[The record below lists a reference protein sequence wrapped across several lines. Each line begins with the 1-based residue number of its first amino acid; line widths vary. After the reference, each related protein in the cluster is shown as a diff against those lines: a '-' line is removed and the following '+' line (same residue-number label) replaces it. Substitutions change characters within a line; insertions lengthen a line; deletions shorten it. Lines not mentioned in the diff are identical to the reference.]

1 VTSCGIR
8 SDSVQKRNRLR
19 QISAFC
25 GRCQAREPPLAF
37 EQPILYDDVV
47 NTQEATG
54 KEVRVQAAGKI
65 ALVTGAAR
73 RVGKIIAL
81 TLADCGAHVVITYN
95 TSEAEA
101 QATLRDIEIRGVQGM
116 ALQGNITRSG
126 DVDTIVG
133 QVIERFGRID
143 ILVNNAS
150 NYYRTPF
157 ATLTEAQWDDLVE
170 TNLKGTFL
178 VSKRVGD
185 EMLKAGGGKIINLAD
200 WAGFRPY
207 KDYIPYCVA
216 KAGVIALTT
225 ALAKTLAPHIQ
236 VNAVAPGPVLLP
248 EDFSESLRGAI
259 VQATPLKRI
268 GTPED
273 VAQTVLF
280 LVEGSDF
287 ITGAIIP
294 VDGGRLIA

>member
-1 VTSCGIR
+1 M
-8 SDSVQKRNRLR
+8 
-19 QISAFC
+19 
-25 GRCQAREPPLAF
+25 
-37 EQPILYDDVV
+37 YDNAAND
-47 NTQEATG
+47 QETTG
-54 KEVRVQAAGKI
+54 KEVHVQAGGKV

-73 RVGKIIAL
+73 RVGKAIAL
-81 TLADCGAHVVITYN
+81 AFADRGAHVVITYN
-95 TSEAEA
+95 SSGAEA
-101 QATLRDIEIRGVQGM
+101 LATLGEVEARGLQGL
-116 ALQGNITRSG
+116 ALQGNITHSG
-126 DVDTIVG
+126 DVDAIVR

-150 NYYRTPF
+150 NYYKTPF
-157 ATLTEAQWDDLVE
+157 ETLTEEQWDDLVG

-185 EMLKAGGGKIINLAD
+185 EMLKTGAGKIINLAD

-207 KDYIPYCVA
+207 KDYLPYCVA

-248 EDFSESLRGAI
+248 EDFSDTLRQAI

-268 GTPED
+268 GTPD
-273 VAQTVLF
+273 DIAKTVVF

-287 ITGAIIP
+287 ITGAVIP

>member
-1 VTSCGIR
+1 M
-8 SDSVQKRNRLR
+8 
-19 QISAFC
+19 
-25 GRCQAREPPLAF
+25 
-37 EQPILYDDVV
+37 YDGAAWD
-47 NTQEATG
+47 QGLIE
-54 KEVRVQAAGKI
+54 KEVHVQAAGKI

-73 RVGKIIAL
+73 RVGKTIAL
-81 TLADCGAHVVITYN
+81 ALADRGAHVVITYN

-101 QATLRDIEIRGVQGM
+101 LETRGEVEARGVQGM
-116 ALQGNITRSG
+116 ALKGNITSSD
-126 DVDTIVG
+126 DVDAIVRR
-133 QVIERFGRID
+133 VLDRFGRID

-150 NYYRTPF
+150 NYYKTPF
-157 ATLTEAQWDDLVE
+157 ETLTETQWDDLVG

-185 EMLKAGGGKIINLAD
+185 EMLKTGVGKIINLAD

-207 KDYIPYCVA
+207 KDYLPYCVA

-225 ALAKTLAPHIQ
+225 ALAKTLAPNVQ

-248 EDFSESLRGAI
+248 EDFSDDLRRAV

-273 VAQTVLF
+273 IAQTVVF

-287 ITGAIIP
+287 ITGAVIP

>member
-1 VTSCGIR
+1 M
-8 SDSVQKRNRLR
+8 
-19 QISAFC
+19 
-25 GRCQAREPPLAF
+25 
-37 EQPILYDDVV
+37 YDDAADE
-47 NTQEATG
+47 QETAG
-54 KEVRVQAAGKI
+54 KEGYVQAQGKV

-73 RVGKIIAL
+73 RVGKAIAL
-81 TLADCGAHVVITYN
+81 TLAERGAHVIITYN

-101 QATLRDIEIRGVQGM
+101 LATAREIEAHGVEGM
-116 ALQGNITRSG
+116 ALKGNITRSD
-126 DVDTIVG
+126 DVDAIVR
-133 QVIERFGRID
+133 QVLAHFGRID

-150 NYYRTPF
+150 NYYKTPF
-157 ATLTEAQWDDLVE
+157 ETLTEAQWDDLVG

-185 EMLKAGGGKIINLAD
+185 EMLKTGTGKIINLAD

-207 KDYIPYCVA
+207 KDYMPYCVA

-225 ALAKTLAPHIQ
+225 ALAKTLAPHVQ

-248 EDFSESLRGAI
+248 EDFSDDLRRAV

-268 GTPED
+268 GTPD
-273 VAQTVLF
+273 DIARTVVF

-287 ITGAIIP
+287 ITGAVIP

>member
-1 VTSCGIR
+1 
-8 SDSVQKRNRLR
+8 
-19 QISAFC
+19 
-25 GRCQAREPPLAF
+25 
-37 EQPILYDDVV
+37 
-47 NTQEATG
+47 
-54 KEVRVQAAGKI
+54 
-65 ALVTGAAR
+65 
-73 RVGKIIAL
+73 
-81 TLADCGAHVVITYN
+81 
-95 TSEAEA
+95 
-101 QATLRDIEIRGVQGM
+101 M
-116 ALQGNITRSG
+116 ALKGNITRSG
-126 DVDTIVG
+126 DVDTIVQ

-157 ATLTEAQWDDLVE
+157 ATLTEAQWDDLVG

-185 EMLKAGGGKIINLAD
+185 EMLKAGAGKIINLAD

-225 ALAKTLAPHIQ
+225 ALAKTLAPQIQ

-248 EDFSESLRGAI
+248 KDFSESLREAI

-268 GTPED
+268 GTPDD
-273 VAQTVLF
+273 VAQTVVF

>member
-1 VTSCGIR
+1 MV
-8 SDSVQKRNRLR
+8 
-19 QISAFC
+19 
-25 GRCQAREPPLAF
+25 
-37 EQPILYDDVV
+37 YDDAADQKE
-47 NTQEATG
+47 TTG
-54 KEVRVQAAGKI
+54 KEGHVQAGGKI

-73 RVGKIIAL
+73 RVGKAIAL
-81 TLADCGAHVVITYN
+81 ALAERGAHVAITYN
-95 TSEAEA
+95 SSSAEA
-101 QATLRDIEIRGVQGM
+101 LATLGEIEERGVQGL

-126 DVDTIVG
+126 DVDAMVR

-150 NYYRTPF
+150 NYYKTPF
-157 ATLTEAQWDDLVE
+157 ETLTEAQWDDLVG

-178 VSKRVGD
+178 VCKRVGD
-185 EMLKAGGGKIINLAD
+185 EMLRMGAGKIINLAD

-207 KDYIPYCVA
+207 KDYLPYCVA

-225 ALAKTLAPHIQ
+225 ALAKTLAPQIQ

-248 EDFSESLRGAI
+248 EDFGDHLRQAV

-273 VAQTVLF
+273 IAQTVVF

-287 ITGAIIP
+287 ITGAVIP

>member
-1 VTSCGIR
+1 MGVPPHGFWT
-8 SDSVQKRNRLR
+8 LL
-19 QISAFC
+19 
-25 GRCQAREPPLAF
+25 PLAF
-37 EQPILYDDVV
+37 VHLIMYDNAAND
-47 NTQEATG
+47 QETTA
-54 KEVRVQAAGKI
+54 KEVHVQAGGKV

-73 RVGKIIAL
+73 RVGKAIAL
-81 TLADCGAHVVITYN
+81 ALADRGAHVVITYN
-95 TSEAEA
+95 SSGAEA
-101 QATLRDIEIRGVQGM
+101 LATLGEIEARGVQGLV
-116 ALQGNITRSG
+116 LQGNITYSG
-126 DVDTIVG
+126 DVDAIVR
-133 QVIERFGRID
+133 QVIDRFGRID

-150 NYYRTPF
+150 NYYKTPF
-157 ATLTEAQWDDLVE
+157 ETLTEEQWDDLVG

-185 EMLKAGGGKIINLAD
+185 EMLKTGAGKIINLAD

-207 KDYIPYCVA
+207 KNYIPYCVA

-248 EDFSESLRGAI
+248 EDFSDTLRQAI
-259 VQATPLKRI
+259 VRATPLKRI
-268 GTPED
+268 GTPD
-273 VAQTVLF
+273 DIAQTVVF

>member
-1 VTSCGIR
+1 M
-8 SDSVQKRNRLR
+8 
-19 QISAFC
+19 
-25 GRCQAREPPLAF
+25 
-37 EQPILYDDVV
+37 YDNAAKD
-47 NTQEATG
+47 QETTG
-54 KEVRVQAAGKI
+54 KEVHVQAAGKV
-65 ALVTGAAR
+65 AMVTGAAR
-73 RVGKIIAL
+73 RVGKVIAL
-81 TLADCGAHVVITYN
+81 ALADRGAHVVITYN
-95 TSEAEA
+95 SSAAEA
-101 QATLRDIEIRGVQGM
+101 LATLGEIEARGVQGL

-126 DVDTIVG
+126 DVDAIVR
-133 QVIERFGRID
+133 QVVERFGRID

-150 NYYRTPF
+150 NYYKTPF
-157 ATLTEAQWDDLVE
+157 ETLTEAQWDDLVG

-178 VSKRVGD
+178 VCKRVGD
-185 EMLKAGGGKIINLAD
+185 EMLKTGAGKIINLAD

-216 KAGVIALTT
+216 KAGVIALTI
-225 ALAKTLAPHIQ
+225 ALAKTLAPQVQ

-248 EDFSESLRGAI
+248 EDFSNTLRQAV

-273 VAQTVLF
+273 IAQTVVF

-287 ITGAIIP
+287 ITGAVIP

>member
-1 VTSCGIR
+1 MR
-8 SDSVQKRNRLR
+8 SVVYGDAAND
-19 QISAFC
+19 
-25 GRCQAREPPLAF
+25 QAM
-37 EQPILYDDVV
+37 I
-47 NTQEATG
+47 G
-54 KEVRVQAAGKI
+54 KEVRVQAAGKV

-73 RVGKIIAL
+73 RVGKAIAL
-81 TLADCGAHVVITYN
+81 ALADRGAHVVITYHR
-95 TSEAEA
+95 SGAEA
-101 QATLRDIEIRGVQGM
+101 LATLREIEVRGVQGL
-116 ALQGNITRSG
+116 ALKGNITRSG
-126 DVDTIVG
+126 DVDAFVQ

-150 NYYRTPF
+150 NYYKTPF
-157 ATLTEAQWDDLVE
+157 ETLTEEQWDDLVG

-185 EMLKAGGGKIINLAD
+185 EMLKAGSGKIINLAD

-236 VNAVAPGPVLLP
+236 VNAVAPGPVMLP
-248 EDFSESLRGAI
+248 EDFSDSLREAI
-259 VQATPLKRI
+259 VRATPLKRI
-268 GTPED
+268 GTPND
-273 VAQTVLF
+273 VAQTVVF

>member
-1 VTSCGIR
+1 VGLTPECFWALQLLAFVGSIMY
-8 SDSVQKRNRLR
+8 DSV
-19 QISAFC
+19 AD
-25 GRCQAREPPLAF
+25 
-37 EQPILYDDVV
+37 EQGMI
-47 NTQEATG
+47 G

-73 RVGKIIAL
+73 RVGRAIAL
-81 TLADCGAHVVITYN
+81 ALADRGAHVAITYH

-101 QATLRDIEIRGVQGM
+101 LATLGEIEARGVQGL
-116 ALQGNITRSG
+116 ALMGNITRSS
-126 DVDTIVG
+126 DVDAMVR

-150 NYYRTPF
+150 NYYKTPF
-157 ATLTEAQWDDLVE
+157 ETLTEAQWDDLVG

-185 EMLKAGGGKIINLAD
+185 EMLKTAAGKIINLAD

-207 KDYIPYCVA
+207 KDYLPYCVA

-248 EDFSESLRGAI
+248 EDFSASLRQSI

-268 GTPED
+268 GTPD
-273 VAQTVLF
+273 DIAQTVVF

-287 ITGAIIP
+287 ITGAVIP

>member
-1 VTSCGIR
+1 M
-8 SDSVQKRNRLR
+8 
-19 QISAFC
+19 
-25 GRCQAREPPLAF
+25 QA
-37 EQPILYDDVV
+37 
-47 NTQEATG
+47 
-54 KEVRVQAAGKI
+54 KGKI

-73 RVGKIIAL
+73 RVGKTIAL
-81 TLADCGAHVVITYN
+81 SLADRGAHVVITYN

-116 ALQGNITRSG
+116 ALKGNITRSG
-126 DVDTIVG
+126 DVDTIVQ

-157 ATLTEAQWDDLVE
+157 ATLTEAQWDDLVG

-185 EMLKAGGGKIINLAD
+185 EMLKAGAGKIINLAD

-225 ALAKTLAPHIQ
+225 ALAKTLAPQIQ

-248 EDFSESLRGAI
+248 KDFSESLREAI

-268 GTPED
+268 GTPDD
-273 VAQTVLF
+273 VAQTVVF

>member
-1 VTSCGIR
+1 M
-8 SDSVQKRNRLR
+8 
-19 QISAFC
+19 
-25 GRCQAREPPLAF
+25 
-37 EQPILYDDVV
+37 YDNAAND
-47 NTQEATG
+47 QETTG
-54 KEVRVQAAGKI
+54 KEVRVQAGGKI

-73 RVGKIIAL
+73 RVGKAIAL
-81 TLADCGAHVVITYN
+81 ALADRGAHIVITYN
-95 TSEAEA
+95 TSGDEAL
-101 QATLRDIEIRGVQGM
+101 ATLGEIEARGVQGL
-116 ALQGNITRSG
+116 ALQANITRRG
-126 DVDTIVG
+126 DVDAVVR
-133 QVIERFGRID
+133 QVLERFGRID

-150 NYYRTPF
+150 NYYKTPF
-157 ATLTEAQWDDLVE
+157 ETLSEEQWDDLLG

-185 EMLKAGGGKIINLAD
+185 EMLKTGAGKIINLAD

-207 KDYIPYCVA
+207 KDYLPYCVA

-225 ALAKTLAPHIQ
+225 ALAKTLAPQIQ

-248 EDFSESLRGAI
+248 EDFSDSLRQA
-259 VQATPLKRI
+259 VVRATPLKRI
-268 GTPED
+268 GAPSD
-273 VAQTVLF
+273 IAQTVVF